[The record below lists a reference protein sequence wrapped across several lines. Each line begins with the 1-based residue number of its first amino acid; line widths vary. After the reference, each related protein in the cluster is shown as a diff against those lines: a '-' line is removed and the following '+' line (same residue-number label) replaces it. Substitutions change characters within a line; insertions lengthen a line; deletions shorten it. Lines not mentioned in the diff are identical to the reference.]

1 MTAVARPRQ
10 VGYKLMKANR
20 NSPKLLP
27 IDLKKTKSQ
36 DVISGNSDFHVR
48 QDSVQ
53 RLFHWDARQK
63 LGAGAFAHVLRATCA
78 AGIPTNCEVPWG
90 LGHLEPGK
98 EYAVKVLP
106 SDFLQKGSK
115 HHKNLVHEVAILH
128 HINHPGCIKLYDVFE
143 DVAQDSVVLVLE
155 FVGGGE
161 LLKMLQDHVQQGGC
175 LTEAE
180 ARNIVSQLLE
190 VLAYLQDHQI
200 VHRDVKPENIII
212 NPDTLQVK
220 IIDFGFAKFFG
231 HQAPRGME
239 DMVVASPLVMT
250 PIGTVRYMPP
260 EVLNV
265 ITPHQD
271 HLLRAREQVQKLDIF
286 SLGVVAYLILGGAH
300 PFRCR
305 SFADLPE
312 LIEEGP
318 SFDGPHFTT
327 ISSRAKDFCLRL
339 MHYNAEERP
348 TAKEA
353 LQHPWFQCPISI
365 QPNKIVIQETQSTG
379 VLMDWLRD
387 QSQLEHAD
395 ETLSPSVRGRP
406 AAVKTSP
413 ITWSRGWQASPTAKD
428 GNPEIPALQVLAV
441 KSHEN
446 WADMSCEFDDFC
458 HGSTPSLGLPTPLAL
473 TPAAQ
478 AFPTSPPP
486 AGMFGGTSQTANWAD
501 MSIEDDS
508 FWATAGLR
516 EP

>member
-1 MTAVARPRQ
+1 MATVAGPGP
-10 VGYKLMKANR
+10 VGFKRMKATR
-20 NSPKLLP
+20 NSPKLSPLK
-27 IDLKKTKSQ
+27 LKKAKSQ
-36 DVISGNSDFHVR
+36 DVLCGHSDFHVR

-53 RLFHWDARQK
+53 RLFHWEARQQ

-78 AGIPTNCEVPWG
+78 EPIPEDCDAPWG
-90 LGHLEPGK
+90 TGLLQPGK

-106 SDFLQKGSK
+106 RDFLQKGSK
-115 HHKNLVHEVAILH
+115 YHKNLVHEVAILH
-128 HINHPGCIKLYDVFE
+128 HIHHPGCIRLYDVFE
-143 DVAQDSVVLVLE
+143 DVEQDSVVLVLE

-175 LTEAE
+175 LTETE
-180 ARNIVSQLLE
+180 ARNIVTQLLE
-190 VLAYLQDHQI
+190 VLSYLQEQEI
-200 VHRDVKPENIII
+200 VHRDIKPENIII

-231 HQAPRGME
+231 HEAPRGME
-239 DMVVASPLVMT
+239 DMVAASPLLMT

-265 ITPHQD
+265 IVPHQD
-271 HLLRAREQVQKLDIF
+271 HLPRAREQVQKLDIF

-318 SFDGPHFTT
+318 SFDGPHFDT

-353 LQHPWFQCPISI
+353 MQHPWFQFPIST
-365 QPNKIVIQETQSTG
+365 QPNRIVIQETQSTG

-387 QSQLEHAD
+387 QSQVEHAD
-395 ETLSPSVRGRP
+395 AALAP
-406 AAVKTSP
+406 AAPAQASPTS
-413 ITWSRGWQASPTAKD
+413 WSRGWKVSPVARAVKPD
-428 GNPEIPALQVLAV
+428 ALAPQGLAV
-441 KSHEN
+441 KLHEN

-458 HGSTPSLGLPTPLAL
+458 NGSTPSLGMPTPLAL
-473 TPAAQ
+473 SPGGPP
-478 AFPTSPPP
+478 FPLHPSPPTA
-486 AGMFGGTSQTANWAD
+486 AGLLGGASQTGNWAD
-501 MSIEDDS
+501 MSVEDDS

-516 EP
+516 D